1 MKSKSFQF
9 YYFNLFLLAAALV
22 LMPACNSGESEKNK
36 AEEPELVLDM
46 SELDKEL
53 FQDIGEVKKIFYSM
67 PSPLETA
74 MMIRSAGAVYNE
86 DLLNPTDNAIN
97 YSNNKSMAL
106 NLGIYTCDL
115 SFVSLY
121 DQTEASINYMNASK
135 KMADGLGILDA
146 INDETIERLEE
157 NINNRDVIMEIISD
171 TFMNSS
177 SFLHENDRSSVA
189 AIVLVGGWVEGLF
202 LATQMVEPESIK
214 DSDLATKIADQKL
227 SLEIVLRL
235 LTESK
240 ESGDVQEVLAD
251 MENLKAIF
259 DKIKLTTTSPIKA
272 EVDEETKVTTL
283 KSKTQSTLTPE
294 IFSEL
299 QEQIQIIR
307 SKYIS

>member
-9 YYFNLFLLAAALV
+9 FYFNLVLLAVALV
-22 LMPACNSGESEKNK
+22 MMPACQSGESEKNK

-53 FQDIGEVKKIFYSM
+53 FKDIGEVKKIFYSM

-74 MMIRSAGAVYNE
+74 MMIRSTGAEYNE
-86 DLLNPTDNAIN
+86 ELLNPVENASN
-97 YSNNKSMAL
+97 YANNKSMAL

-189 AIVLVGGWVEGLF
+189 AIVLVGGWVEGLYIS
-202 LATQMVEPESIK
+202 TQMVEPGSIK
-214 DSDLATKIADQKL
+214 DNELVTKIVDQKL
-227 SLEIVLRL
+227 SLDIVMRL
-235 LTESK
+235 LDESK
-240 ESGDVQEVLAD
+240 ENEDVQDVLVE
-251 MENLKAIF
+251 MEDLKATF
-259 DKIKLTTTSPIKA
+259 DKIKLTTTSPVKA
-272 EVDEETKVTTL
+272 TVDEENNVTTL
-283 KSKTQSTLTPE
+283 KSKTQSNITPE

-299 QEQIQIIR
+299 QEKVLKLR

>member
-1 MKSKSFQF
+1 
-9 YYFNLFLLAAALV
+9 
-22 LMPACNSGESEKNK
+22 MPACQSGEIEKNK

-74 MMIRSAGAVYNE
+74 MMIRSAGAIYNE
-86 DLLNPTDNAIN
+86 DLLNPVDNATN
-97 YSNNKSMAL
+97 YSNNMSMAL

-189 AIVLVGGWVEGLF
+189 AIVLVGGWVEGLY
-202 LATQMVEPESIK
+202 LSTQMVEPDAAKENE
-214 DSDLATKIADQKL
+214 LVTKIVDQKL
-227 SLEIVLRL
+227 SLDIVMRL
-235 LTESK
+235 LEESK
-240 ESGDVQEVLAD
+240 DSEDVQEVLVD
-251 MENLKAIF
+251 MEDLKYTF
-259 DKIKLTTTSPIKA
+259 DKITLTTTSPVKA
-272 EVDEETKVTTL
+272 TVDEESNVTTL
-283 KSKTQSTLTPE
+283 KSRTQSTITPE
-294 IFSEL
+294 LFSEL
-299 QEQIQIIR
+299 QEKVLRIR

>member
-9 YYFNLFLLAAALV
+9 FHLNLLLLAVALV
-22 LMPACNSGESEKNK
+22 LMPACQSGESEKSK

-74 MMIRSAGAVYNE
+74 MMIRSAGAIYNE
-86 DLLNPTDNAIN
+86 DLLNPVDNATN
-97 YSNNKSMAL
+97 YSNNMSMAL

-189 AIVLVGGWVEGLF
+189 AIVLVGGWVEGLY
-202 LATQMVEPESIK
+202 LSTQMVEPDAAKENE
-214 DSDLATKIADQKL
+214 LVTKIVDQKL
-227 SLEIVLRL
+227 SLDIVMRL
-235 LTESK
+235 LEESK
-240 ESGDVQEVLAD
+240 DSEDVQEVLVD
-251 MENLKAIF
+251 MEDLKYTF
-259 DKIKLTTTSPIKA
+259 DKITLTTTSPVKTT
-272 EVDEETKVTTL
+272 VDEESNVTTL
-283 KSKTQSTLTPE
+283 KSKTQSTITPE
-294 IFSEL
+294 LFSEL
-299 QEQIQIIR
+299 QEKVLRIR